1 VVFSPHARR
10 NGDNKTLRG
19 TYLRAAELSSFEF
32 RTGEGEMKK
41 TLIAAFLGAT
51 FSSAAA
57 FAADMPPAMPYKAAP
72 ANLFSWEGYYFGV
85 HGGYGWGDHRSVAT
99 NDVTLEPSGG
109 FGGVQAGYNSM
120 IAPNWL
126 LGSEIQIS
134 GGDIDDNI
142 GVPGNTIRS
151 KINFFGTALARFGY
165 TFDRTLIYVAGGAA
179 WARVK
184 ADDATGQF
192 RITESHGGWAIGGGL
207 EYAFD
212 SRWSAKIEYLYAS
225 LDNLRIATSGG
236 DNYRGDLSK
245 FSTVKFGVNYRFG
258 EPASA
263 AAMPVKAMPRAAYSW
278 AGSYIGGNVGYLWGH
293 TTVSNPVL
301 GGSTT
306 VDARDWN
313 HGIQTGYNWV
323 FAPNL
328 LLGFETDNALLNVE
342 GNDAGASV
350 KVTNASTVRARLG
363 YFSDRTLVYATG
375 GLAIAKEKFNDP
387 PNGQI
392 VNGYQIGWVAGGGV
406 EYMFAPRW
414 STKLEYLYADYG
426 HTNLDLPNIGDG
438 NHSSLKMQSVTLGL
452 NYKFDL
458 AELLR
463 R

>member
-1 VVFSPHARR
+1 MKKILLGCAAIVFSA
-10 NGDNKTLRG
+10 G
-19 TYLRAAELSSFEF
+19 
-32 RTGEGEMKK
+32 
-41 TLIAAFLGAT
+41 IAN
-51 FSSAAA
+51 
-57 FAADMPPAMPYKAAP
+57 AADLPAKAPNAYKATP

-85 HGGYGWGDHRSVAT
+85 HGGYGWDDHRSVAVT
-99 NDVTLEPSGG
+99 DVTLNPSGG

-134 GGDIDDNI
+134 GGDIDDNL

-151 KINFFGTALARFGY
+151 KINFFGTALARLGY

-184 ADDATGQF
+184 ADDANGNF
-192 RITESHGGWAIGGGL
+192 RITESHAGWAIGGGL
-207 EYAFD
+207 EYAID
-212 SRWSAKIEYLYAS
+212 NRWSAKIEYLYAS

-258 EPASA
+258 ETASA
-263 AAMPVKAMPRAAYSW
+263 AAMPVKAMPRAAYTW
-278 AGSYIGGNVGYLWGH
+278 AGSYIGGNIGY
-293 TTVSNPVL
+293 VRADASESNPL
-301 GGSTT
+301 FGAGSSA
-306 VDARDWN
+306 VRARDWSL
-313 HGIQTGYNWV
+313 GVQTGYNWV
-323 FAPNL
+323 FAPNF
-328 LLGFETDNALLNVE
+328 LLGFEVDNALLNVE
-342 GNDAGASV
+342 DSDADASV
-350 KVTNASTVRARLG
+350 KIKNASTVRARLG
-363 YFSDRTLVYATG
+363 YFNDRTLIYGTG
-375 GLAIAKEKFNDP
+375 GLAVAKERY
-387 PNGQI
+387 NGNGAL
-392 VNGYQIGWVAGGGV
+392 VNAYQIGWVAGGGV

-426 HTNLDLPNIGDG
+426 HTRLDLPNIGDSS
-438 NHSSLKMQSVTLGL
+438 HSNLKTQSVTLGL

>member
-1 VVFSPHARR
+1 
-10 NGDNKTLRG
+10 
-19 TYLRAAELSSFEF
+19 
-32 RTGEGEMKK
+32 MKK
-41 TLIAAFLGAT
+41 ALFAALIGAT

-72 ANLFSWEGYYFGV
+72 ANLFNWEGYYFGV
-85 HGGYGWGDHRSVAT
+85 HGGYGWGDHRSFAAT
-99 NDVTLEPSGG
+99 DVTLEPSGG

-134 GGDIDDNI
+134 GGDIDDSI
-142 GVPGNTIRS
+142 GVPGNTIHS
-151 KINFFGTALARFGY
+151 KINFFGTALARLGY

-207 EYAFD
+207 EYAID
-212 SRWSAKIEYLYAS
+212 NRWSAKIEYLYAS

-236 DNYRGDLSK
+236 VNYHGDLSK

-258 EPASA
+258 EIASA
-263 AAMPVKAMPRAAYSW
+263 AAMPVKAMPRAAYTW
-278 AGSYIGGNVGYLWGH
+278 AGSYIGGNVGYVWGDA
-293 TTVSNPVL
+293 SEANPLFV
-301 GGSTT
+301 GSSS
-306 VDARDWN
+306 VRPRDWSL
-313 HGIQTGYNWV
+313 GVQSGYNWI
-323 FAPNL
+323 FAPSF
-328 LLGFETDNALLNVE
+328 LLGFEVDNALLSVDD
-342 GNDAGASV
+342 NDADARV
-350 KVTNASTVRARLG
+350 KIKNASTVRARLG
-363 YFSDRTLVYATG
+363 YFNDRTLIYGTG
-375 GLAIAKEKFNDP
+375 GLAVAKERYTG
-387 PNGQI
+387 NGALM
-392 VNGYQIGWVAGGGV
+392 NGYQIGWVAGGGV

-426 HTNLDLPNIGDG
+426 HTNLDLPNIGDSS
-438 NHSSLKMQSVTLGL
+438 HSKLKAQSVTLGL